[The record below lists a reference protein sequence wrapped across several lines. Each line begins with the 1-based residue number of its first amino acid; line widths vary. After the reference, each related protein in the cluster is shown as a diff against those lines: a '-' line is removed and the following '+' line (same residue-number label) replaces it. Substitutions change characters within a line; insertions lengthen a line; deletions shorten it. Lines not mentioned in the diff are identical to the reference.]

1 MKTKLS
7 GKFWLALTLF
17 SLIGQVAWVVENM
30 YLNVFIYKM
39 FNATAA
45 DISNMVAASAV
56 AATLTTL
63 LIGALSDKIG
73 KRKLFICGGYILW
86 GISIFS
92 FIFLKTEIISSV
104 FPMVTSAAALGASL
118 TIIFDCI
125 MTFFGSSANDA
136 AFNAWLTDST
146 DSTNRGAAEGI
157 NSMMP
162 LIATIAVF
170 GGFMFLDLDKS
181 DSWTIIFAV
190 IGIIVLLVGILGIFI
205 IKDTNVKPSETGY
218 FKNVVYGFLP
228 SVIKE
233 NSRLY
238 ITLIASMIFTVSV
251 QIFMPYLILYY
262 EVSLGMENYVLIMA
276 PAVIIAAVVTFLW
289 GKVYDKKGFN
299 FTYIFSFLWLVIGYL
314 LLFFFKSGALVL
326 IGSLFMM
333 SGFLSSGA
341 VFGAKIRDLTPEGK
355 AGRFQ
360 GVRIF
365 SQVMIPGIVGP
376 YIGKTVL
383 RNAETITNNDGT
395 TSFVPNENIFLA
407 SFVVLLVLAVVLL
420 VTKEKN
426 KNRLC
431 DLKTPFEE
439 KSETSWETEHPAPQF
454 KRDTYFTL
462 NGQWDLSVDSKKSV
476 ERLGEITVP
485 YPPESRIS
493 GINRRIKKGEKYIYE
508 RSFSIPEEYKNKNII
523 LHFGAVDCISEI
535 YINEKFAHKN
545 VGGYLPF
552 KVDITDC
559 IADGEN
565 TVKVIVTDDLDY
577 DYPCGKQ
584 SDNRGGMW
592 YTPISGIWQSVWVEA
607 VPEKHIESIKIT
619 PTTEYVTIETVGG
632 EAEKT
637 IILDGTNYNFTGDKI
652 TIKIEN
658 PVNWTPENPHLYY
671 FTLICGEDKIESY
684 FALRTITL
692 EEKNSKTY
700 ICLNGKPYFFH
711 GLLDQGYYSDGIYTP
726 ASPDGYLYDIKTMKE
741 LGFNMLRKH
750 IKTEPDIFYYY
761 CDKYGMAVF
770 QDMVNNG
777 KYDFILH
784 GVLPTMKIRKGL
796 YKKASAFR
804 QEQFETTAE
813 NLIKELYNHP
823 SVCYYTI
830 FNEGWGQYD
839 KADELYERFR
849 NLDPSRIYDTAS
861 GWFKTKKSDV
871 TSEHIYFNKIRMK
884 SEKFKALVLS
894 EFGGYSYKVEGHS
907 FNLDST
913 YAYRFYNAGDKFNKA
928 MKELYMNEVIPMI
941 DEGLCATVLTQ
952 VSDVEDETNGLLTY
966 DRQIIKVDEKD
977 MQEIAGKIKEKF
989 EVSTR

>member
-39 FNATAA
+39 FNASAS

-56 AATLTTL
+56 AATLTTVF
-63 LIGALSDKIG
+63 IGALSDKIG

-104 FPMVTSAAALGASL
+104 FPMVTSAAALGATL

-136 AFNAWLTDST
+136 AFNAWVTDST

-162 LIATIAVF
+162 LVAIIAVF

-181 DSWTIIFAV
+181 DSWTIIFAA
-190 IGIIVLLVGILGIFI
+190 IGIIVFLIGILGIFI

-233 NSRLY
+233 NARLY
-238 ITLIASMIFTVSV
+238 ITLISSMIFTISV

-262 EVSLGMENYVLIMA
+262 EVALGMTDYVLIMA
-276 PAVIIAAVVTFLW
+276 PAVIVAAAVTFLW

-299 FTYIFSFLWLVIGYL
+299 LSVAISYLWLVIGYL
-314 LLFFFKSGALVL
+314 VLFFFKTKAVVFV
-326 IGSLFMM
+326 GSLFMM
-333 SGFLSSGA
+333 CGFLSTTA
-341 VFGAKIRDLTPEGK
+341 VFGAKVRDLTPEGK

-360 GVRIF
+360 GIRIF
-365 SQVMIPGIVGP
+365 SQVLIPGIVGP
-376 YIGKTVL
+376 FIGKTVL

-407 SFVVLLVLAVVLL
+407 SFFVLLVLAVILL
-420 VTKEKN
+420 ITKEKT
-426 KNRLC
+426 KYRLC

-439 KSETSWETEHPAPQF
+439 KSETSWLTEHPAPQF

-462 NGQWDLSVDSKKSV
+462 NGQWNLSVDTKSGV
-476 ERLGEITVP
+476 EALGEITVP

-493 GINRRIKKGEKYIYE
+493 GINRQLQKGEKYIYE
-508 RSFSIPEEYKNKNII
+508 KSFSIPDEYKSKTVI

-535 YINEKFAHKN
+535 YINGKFAYKN

-552 KVDITDC
+552 KIDITEYLT
-559 IADGEN
+559 DGEN

-584 SDNRGGMW
+584 CKNRGGMW

-607 VPEKHIESIKIT
+607 VAENHIESIKIT
-619 PTTEYVTIETVGG
+619 PTLNAVTIETVGG
-632 EAEKT
+632 ADEKT
-637 IILDGTNYNFTGDKI
+637 IVLDGNKYDFTGDSV
-652 TIKIEN
+652 TIEIEN
-658 PVNWTPENPHLYY
+658 PINWTPENPHLYY
-671 FTLICGEDKIESY
+671 FTLTSGEDKVESY

-692 EEKNSKTY
+692 EERNSKTY
-700 ICLNGKPYFFH
+700 ICLNGEPYFFN

-726 ASPDGYLYDIKTMKE
+726 ASPNGYLYDIKTMKE

-784 GVLPTMKIRKGL
+784 GVLPTMRIRKGL
-796 YKKASAFR
+796 HKKASAFR

-813 NLIKELYNHP
+813 NLINTLYNHP
-823 SVCYYTI
+823 CVCYYTI
-830 FNEGWGQYD
+830 FNEGWGQYN
-839 KADELYERFR
+839 KADELYERFK

-884 SEKFKALVLS
+884 SEKSKALVLS
-894 EFGGYSYKVEGHS
+894 EFGGYSYKVKNHS
-907 FNLDST
+907 FNLDRT
-913 YAYRFYNAGDKFNKA
+913 YAYEFYRTEEKFNKA
-928 MKELYMNEVIPMI
+928 LKDLYMNEVIPMI
-941 DEGLCATVLTQ
+941 DEGLCAIVFTQ
-952 VSDVEDETNGLLTY
+952 VSDVEDETNGLVTY
-966 DRQIIKVDEKD
+966 DRQIIKVDKKEMQRIAEK
-977 MQEIAGKIKEKF
+977 INEKF
-989 EVSTR
+989 DRVTK